1 MISVII
7 AAKNASKYIREA
19 IESVQNQNIKDSEI
33 IVVCDSCTDNT
44 RQIAQDL
51 GCKTIEVNFS
61 HIGKTRNAGL
71 KEAKGEYILYVDS
84 DDVMEKDGIL
94 NLYNEFLK
102 DNTVEAVFSM
112 SHEFVS
118 PELSDADKSKLRAR
132 QDDYFGALAGCS
144 IIKKEVFDK
153 VGTFD
158 EVLKAGDIVEYQI
171 RLQQKNIKVKKI
183 SVVTSR
189 RRLHNNNFG
198 RSNKQQEYKDYITI
212 LRNKL
217 NKKQI

>member
-7 AAKNASKYIREA
+7 AAKNASKYIKEA
-19 IESVQNQNIKDSEI
+19 IESVKKQNIKGIEI
-33 IVVCDSCTDNT
+33 IVVCDACSDNT
-44 RQIAQDL
+44 KQIAEQL
-51 GCKTIEVNFS
+51 GCKVTEVNYS

-84 DDVMEKDGIL
+84 DDVMEENGIL
-94 NLYNEFLK
+94 NLYNEFLQ
-102 DNTVEAVFSM
+102 DNSLEAVFGM
-112 SHEFVS
+112 SHEFIS
-118 PELSDADKSKLRAR
+118 PELSDEDKRKLKAR
-132 QDDYFGALAGCS
+132 PDNYFGALAGCS
-144 IIKKEVFDK
+144 LIKKEVFDK

-158 EVLKAGDIVEYQI
+158 EVLKAGDIVEFQI

-183 SVVTSR
+183 PVLTSK

-198 RSNKQQEYKDYITI
+198 RSNKQQEFKDYITI

-217 NKKQI
+217 KHN

>member
-1 MISVII
+1 MISAII
-7 AAKNASKYIREA
+7 AAKNASKYIKEA
-19 IESVQNQNIKDSEI
+19 IESIQKQDIKDIEI
-33 IVVCDSCTDNT
+33 IVVCDSCSDNT
-44 RQIAQDL
+44 KQIAEQL
-51 GCKTIEVNFS
+51 GCKTTEVNFS

-71 KEAKGEYILYVDS
+71 KEAKGDYILYVDS
-84 DDVMEKDGIL
+84 DDVMEENSIS

-102 DNTVEAVFSM
+102 DNTLEAVFSM

-118 PELSDADKSKLRAR
+118 PELSDEDKGKLKAR
-132 QDDYFGALAGCS
+132 PDDYFGALAGCS
-144 IIKKEVFDK
+144 MIKKEVFDK

-171 RLQQKNIKVKKI
+171 RLQQKKIKVKKI
-183 SVVTSR
+183 NVVTSK

-198 RSNKQQEYKDYITI
+198 RTNKQQEYKDYITI

-217 NKKQI
+217 KK

>member
-1 MISVII
+1 MISILI
-7 AAKNASKYIREA
+7 AAKNASKYIKEA
-19 IESVQNQNIKDSEI
+19 IESVQKQNIKDSEI

-44 RQIAQDL
+44 KQIAEDL

-84 DDVMEKDGIL
+84 DDVMEQDGIS

-102 DNTVEAVFSM
+102 DNTLEAVFSM

-118 PELSDADKSKLRAR
+118 PELSDIDKSKLKAR
-132 QDDYFGALAGCS
+132 PDDYFGALAGCS

-158 EVLKAGDIVEYQI
+158 EVLKAGDIVEFQI
-171 RLQQKNIKVKKI
+171 RLKQKNVNIKKI
-183 SVVTSR
+183 PVVTSR

-217 NKKQI
+217 TKK

>member
-7 AAKNASKYIREA
+7 AAKNASKYIKEA
-19 IESVQNQNIKDSEI
+19 IDSVKQQKVENIEM

-44 RQIAQDL
+44 KQIAEDS

-84 DDVMEKDGIL
+84 DDVMKEDGIL

-102 DNTVEAVFSM
+102 DNSIEAVFSM
-112 SHEFVS
+112 SQEFIS
-118 PELSDADKSKLRAR
+118 PELSDTDKAKLKAR
-132 QDDYFGALAGCS
+132 FDNYFGALAGCS

-158 EVLKAGDIVEYQI
+158 EVLKAGDIVEFQI

-183 SVVTSR
+183 PVVTSR

-217 NKKQI
+217 NKK

>member
-1 MISVII
+1 M
-7 AAKNASKYIREA
+7 
-19 IESVQNQNIKDSEI
+19 
-33 IVVCDSCTDNT
+33 IVVCDACTDNT
-44 RQIAQDL
+44 KQIADQF

-61 HIGKTRNAGL
+61 HIGKTRNVGL

-84 DDVMEKDGIL
+84 DDVMTENSIS
-94 NLYNEFLK
+94 NLYNEFVK
-102 DNTVEAVFSM
+102 DNSLEAVFSM

-118 PELSDADKSKLRAR
+118 PELCDIDKRKLKAR
-132 QDDYFGALAGCS
+132 PDDYFGALAGCS
-144 IIKKEVFDK
+144 MIKKEVFDK

-158 EVLKAGDIVEYQI
+158 EVLKAGDIVEFQI

-183 SVVTSR
+183 PILTSK

-198 RSNKQQEYKDYITI
+198 RSNKQQEYKDYIAI

-217 NKKQI
+217 KK

>member
-7 AAKNASKYIREA
+7 AAKNASRYIKEA
-19 IESVQNQNIKDSEI
+19 IDSVKKQNIQDSEI
-33 IVVCDSCTDNT
+33 IVVCDACTDNT
-44 RQIAQDL
+44 KQIAEDL
-51 GCKTIEVNFS
+51 GCKTTEVNFS

-84 DDVMEKDGIL
+84 DDVMEKDGIS

-102 DNTVEAVFSM
+102 DNTLEAVFSM

-118 PELSDADKSKLRAR
+118 PELSDADKAKLKAR
-132 QDDYFGALAGCS
+132 PDDYFGALAGCS

-158 EVLKAGDIVEYQI
+158 EVLKAGDIVEFQI
-171 RLQQKNIKVKKI
+171 RLQQKNIKIKKI
-183 SVVTSR
+183 PVVTSR

-198 RSNKQQEYKDYITI
+198 RSNKQQEYKDYIAI

-217 NKKQI
+217 NKK

>member
-7 AAKNASKYIREA
+7 AAKNASKYIKEA
-19 IESVQNQNIKDSEI
+19 IESVKKQNIQDMEL

-44 RQIAQDL
+44 KQIAEDL

-84 DDVMEKDGIL
+84 DDVMEENGIS

-102 DNTVEAVFSM
+102 DSGVEAVFSM
-112 SHEFVS
+112 SREFVS
-118 PELSDADKSKLRAR
+118 PELSEEDKRKLKAR
-132 QDDYFGALAGCS
+132 NDNYFGALAGCS

-158 EVLKAGDIVEYQI
+158 EVLKAGDIVEFQI

-183 SVVTSR
+183 PVVTSN

-217 NKKQI
+217 NKK

>member
-7 AAKNASKYIREA
+7 AAKNASRYIKEA
-19 IESVQNQNIKDSEI
+19 IDSVKKQNIQDSEI
-33 IVVCDSCTDNT
+33 IVVCDACTDNT
-44 RQIAQDL
+44 KQIAEES
-51 GCKTIEVNFS
+51 GCRTTEVNFS

-71 KEAKGEYILYVDS
+71 KEALGEYILYVDS
-84 DDVMEKDGIL
+84 DDVMEENGIV

-102 DNTVEAVFSM
+102 DNTLEAVFSM

-118 PELSDADKSKLRAR
+118 PELSEEDKRKLKPR
-132 QDDYFGALAGCS
+132 QDNYFGALAGCS
-144 IIKKEVFDK
+144 MIKKEVFDK

-171 RLQQKNIKVKKI
+171 RLQQKNIKIKKI
-183 SVVTSR
+183 PVVTSR

-198 RSNKQQEYKDYITI
+198 RSNKQQEYKDYIAI

-217 NKKQI
+217 NKK

>member
-1 MISVII
+1 MISILI
-7 AAKNASKYIREA
+7 AAKNASKYIGEA
-19 IESVQNQNIKDSEI
+19 IESVKKQNIKDTEI

-44 RQIAQDL
+44 KQIAENL

-84 DDVMEKDGIL
+84 DDVMEKDGIS

-102 DNTVEAVFSM
+102 DNTLEAVFSM

-118 PELSDADKSKLRAR
+118 PELSDGDKAKLKAR
-132 QDDYFGALAGCS
+132 PDDYFGALAGCS
-144 IIKKEVFDK
+144 MIKKEVFDK

-158 EVLKAGDIVEYQI
+158 EVLKAGDIVEYQL
-171 RLQQKNIKVKKI
+171 RLQQKNIKMKKI
-183 SVVTSR
+183 QVVTSR

-198 RSNKQQEYKDYITI
+198 RSNKQQEYKDYISI
-212 LRNKL
+212 LRNRL
-217 NKKQI
+217 NKK

>member
-7 AAKNASKYIREA
+7 AAKNASKYIEEA
-19 IESVQNQNIKDSEI
+19 IDSVKKQNVKNIEI
-33 IVVCDSCTDNT
+33 IVVCDACTDNT
-44 RQIAQDL
+44 KQIAEQL
-51 GCKTIEVNFS
+51 GCKTIEVSFS
-61 HIGKTRNAGL
+61 HIGKTRNVGL
-71 KEAKGEYILYVDS
+71 KESKGEYILYVDS
-84 DDVMEKDGIL
+84 DDVMEENGIL
-94 NLYNEFLK
+94 NLYNEFIK
-102 DNTVEAVFSM
+102 DNTLEAVFSM

-118 PELSDADKSKLRAR
+118 PELSDDDKRKLKVRP
-132 QDDYFGALAGCS
+132 DDYFGALAGCS
-144 IIKKEVFDK
+144 MIKKEVFDK

-171 RLQQKNIKVKKI
+171 RLQQKNIKIKKI
-183 SVVTSR
+183 KVVTSR

-217 NKKQI
+217 KK